1 MISETLLLISYFAFF
16 KGIHAKVTN
25 DSLCLQMGNGPPN
38 RMMMFN
44 PGQPNMIRGPRM
56 ANMPNVRMPQQQAV
70 QQQVCSQNYNKVLT
84 SVT

>member
-1 MISETLLLISYFAFF
+1 
-16 KGIHAKVTN
+16 
-25 DSLCLQMGNGPPN
+25 MGNGPPN

-70 QQQVCSQNYNKVLT
+70 QQQVCTQNKVLISATWSEIATT
-84 SVT
+84 SILRFPRRESW

>member
-1 MISETLLLISYFAFF
+1 
-16 KGIHAKVTN
+16 
-25 DSLCLQMGNGPPN
+25 MGNGPPN

-70 QQQVCSQNYNKVLT
+70 QQQVCTQNKVQISEIATTFILRFPRRE
-84 SVT
+84 SW